1 MVWTGAGVAD
11 RLVDAAVLVLATWTP
26 LYHLS
31 LLTGLPAMGTL
42 GLEAALLAML
52 GLWLGLERIRRSRD
66 PSAPDA
72 VTPADVGGPEGARRP
87 PTRILTS
94 ASAALAAVT
103 AVAMALSAP
112 WPLVWVPW
120 LLAAALATWSAM
132 RRLADH
138 QEAAAAARR
147 HDWGHRAEPWVA
159 WAWVVGL
166 TAMSLSIRRSNP
178 DDLFY
183 LNVSQWVATHGHF
196 PTRDTLF
203 SDLVYPMSNWPPVA
217 SYDGLVGAVARLT
230 HLPAATVAYE
240 VVLPVSTA
248 LSVLALWRLLR
259 VWRTPYVAVALTAA
273 LAFLLL
279 DGTVSYGTP
288 GNLWLTRLWQGKVIL
303 LCVVSPVLLA
313 FAARYAARPSRRHLA
328 WLAAGGSAAVGLTT
342 TSLFLVPLIALAGM
356 APLVRREPRKAI
368 AGFVALAAYPL
379 IGAVV
384 TLATG
389 GRSADDFG
397 ERRLYRFDA
406 EWIGHLVFL
415 TGVVAFVGVLAVLLG
430 ALLVPHR
437 EARVT
442 TGWLAGGFGLVLVP
456 GVTEL
461 GFRLIGL
468 GPTLWR
474 LSFGLTVGALV
485 GVAAASLWGV
495 LLDRTSSRRAVAA
508 GVAVTAVFAAF
519 GHPIWSSATSS
530 SWRAPLHWQR
540 SDASREAAD
549 EAVRKA
555 GPGGLVL
562 APDDLSITLVI
573 SQTAVK
579 AVAPRDYYMDYLRD
593 DPRFDYDARLA
604 LVRMVNGSGPW
615 TEPEADAALD
625 ALGVDVA
632 CVGAVNQTAFF
643 ILQRA
648 GYREF
653 YRSEQYRCLSPT

>member
-1 MVWTGAGVAD
+1 MVWTGARVAD

-31 LLTGLPAMGTL
+31 LLTGLPAMVTL
-42 GLEAALLAML
+42 GLEVAILALL
-52 GLWLGLERIRRSRD
+52 GLWLLRRSREA
-66 PSAPDA
+66 PAPVPDA
-72 VTPADVGGPEGARRP
+72 VAPVDRGGPAATGRP
-87 PTRILTS
+87 PTRTLVI
-94 ASAALAAVT
+94 ASAALAVVT

-120 LLAAALATWSAM
+120 LLAAALATWSAI
-132 RRLADH
+132 RRLADS
-138 QEAAAAARR
+138 EEPPAAVRARG
-147 HDWGHRAEPWVA
+147 WGHRAEPWVA
-159 WAWVVGL
+159 WTWVVGL

-183 LNVSQWVATHGHF
+183 LNVSQWVATNGHF

-203 SDLVYPMSNWPPVA
+203 SDLVYPMANWPPVA
-217 SYDGLVGAVARLT
+217 SYDGLVGVVARLT

-240 VVLPVSTA
+240 VVLPVATA

-259 VWRTPYVAVALTAA
+259 VWRTPYVVVALTAA
-273 LAFLLL
+273 LVFLLL

-303 LCVVSPVLLA
+303 LCVVVPALLA
-313 FAARYAARPSRRHLA
+313 FTARYAARPSRRHLA

-356 APLVRREPRKAI
+356 APLARREPRKAV
-368 AGFVALAAYPL
+368 AGFVALATYPL
-379 IGAVV
+379 VGAVV

-415 TGVVAFVGVLAVLLG
+415 TGVVALVGVLAVLLG
-430 ALLVPHR
+430 ALLVSHR
-437 EARVT
+437 QARVT
-442 TGWLAGGFGLVLVP
+442 TGLLAGGFGLVLVP

-495 LLDRTSSRRAVAA
+495 LLDRTSSRRAVVAA
-508 GVAVTAVFAAF
+508 VVLAAVFAAF

-573 SQTAVK
+573 SQTSVK
-579 AVAPRDYYMDYLRD
+579 AVAPRDYYMTYLRD
-593 DPRFDYDARLA
+593 DPQFQYDARLT

-615 TEPEADAALD
+615 TEPEADAALLT
-625 ALGVDVA
+625 LGVDVA
-632 CVGAVNQTAFF
+632 CVASTNQTAFF